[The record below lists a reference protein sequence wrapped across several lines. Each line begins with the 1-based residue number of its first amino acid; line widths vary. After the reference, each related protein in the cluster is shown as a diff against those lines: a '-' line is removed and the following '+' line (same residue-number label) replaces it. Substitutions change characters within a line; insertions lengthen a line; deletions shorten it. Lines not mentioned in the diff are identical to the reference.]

1 MEERD
6 FHGASDGMRK
16 CPVSCWDGQD
26 TRNIG
31 GSCEE

>member
-16 CPVSCWDGQD
+16 CPVSCWDGRD